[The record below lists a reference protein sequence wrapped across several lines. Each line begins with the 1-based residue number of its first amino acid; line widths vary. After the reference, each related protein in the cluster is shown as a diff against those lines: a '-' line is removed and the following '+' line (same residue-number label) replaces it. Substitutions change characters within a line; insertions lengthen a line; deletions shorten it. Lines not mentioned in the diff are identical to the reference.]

1 MEEESE
7 PTPEE
12 GAPAW
17 MTSFSDMMVLMLCF
31 FVLLLSFAKMDQP
44 TFHSALGSV
53 RQALGGKGKL
63 PEQREPPPELKEDAP
78 PAPLPPTTTPES
90 REERENKREQA
101 TLARIRRFL
110 TDRGLA
116 ADVEVSASRRGII
129 LRTKDQVLFDSGGAS
144 LKLEGTPILDAVAEL
159 ARQFPG
165 QLAIEGHS
173 DDRPIQN
180 VIYPSN
186 WELSGARS
194 AAVLRYLIEAKLD
207 RALMH
212 VAGYADT
219 RPIADNSQEEGRS
232 RNRRVEFVFEY
243 ETALERTDQEPSE
256 RPERMP

>member
-1 MEEESE
+1 MDEESE
-7 PTPEE
+7 PAPEE

-17 MTSFSDMMVLMLCF
+17 MTSFSDMLVLMLCF

-44 TFHSALGSV
+44 TFRSALGSV
-53 RQALGGKGKL
+53 RQALGVRDKL
-63 PEQREPPPELKEDAP
+63 PEQREPPKELQQDARPAP
-78 PAPLPPTTTPES
+78 PPPPDLES
-90 REERENKREQA
+90 EQERENKLEQE

-110 TDRGLA
+110 TDRGLE

-144 LKLEGTPILDAVAEL
+144 LKLDGTPVLDAVAEL

-180 VIYPSN
+180 LIYPSN

-207 RALMH
+207 RSLMH

-219 RPIADNSQEEGRS
+219 RPIADNAQEEGRAQ
-232 RNRRVEFVFEY
+232 NRRVEFVFEY
-243 ETALERTDQEPSE
+243 ETALDRSDREPSE

>member
-1 MEEESE
+1 MDDDSE
-7 PTPEE
+7 PAPEE

-17 MTSFSDMMVLMLCF
+17 MTSFSDMLVLMLCF

-53 RQALGGKGKL
+53 RQALGVESKL
-63 PEQREPPPELKEDAP
+63 PERREPPAELKQDAP
-78 PAPLPPTTTPES
+78 PPPPPAAPLES
-90 REERENKREQA
+90 AEERENKREQA

-110 TDRGLA
+110 TERGLQ
-116 ADVEVSASRRGII
+116 ADVEVAASRRGII

-144 LKLEGTPILDAVAEL
+144 LKLDGTPILDAVAEL

-180 VIYPSN
+180 AVYPSN

-219 RPIADNSQEEGRS
+219 RPIADNSLEEGRAQ
-232 RNRRVEFVFEY
+232 NRRVEFVFEY
-243 ETALERTDQEPSE
+243 ETGLDRTDREPSE
-256 RPERMP
+256 RQERMP